1 MKKLFAS
8 ALVLSFGFLL
18 LSTSCEPKT
27 KWPEIAVESVSVQ
40 KFFVSLKV
48 GRTYTANDIE
58 VVPLGAAD
66 PVLESDNT
74 EVATVEGLVITAVNP
89 GEANIVIKAGD
100 KTCGIK
106 VRVRK

>member
-8 ALVLSFGFLL
+8 ALVLSFCFLL
-18 LSTSCEPKT
+18 LATSCEPKT
-27 KWPEIAVESVSVQ
+27 KWPKIDVQSVSVQ
-40 KFFVSLKV
+40 RAFVSLRV
-48 GRTYTANDIE
+48 GRTHTANDIE

-66 PVLESDNT
+66 PVLESSNT
-74 EVATVEGLVITAVNP
+74 EVATVEGLVITAVGP
-89 GEANIVIKAGD
+89 GEADIVIKAGD

>member
-18 LSTSCEPKT
+18 LATSCEPKT
-27 KWPEIAVESVSVQ
+27 KWPKIDVQSVSVQ
-40 KFFVSLKV
+40 NAFVSLRV
-48 GRTYTANDIE
+48 GRTHTVNDIE

-66 PVLESDNT
+66 PVSESSNP
-74 EVATVEGLVITAVNP
+74 EVATVEGLVITAVGP
-89 GEANIVIKAGD
+89 GETDIVIKAGD

>member
-1 MKKLFAS
+1 MKQIFAS

-18 LSTSCEPKT
+18 LATSCAPKT
-27 KWPEIAVESVSVQ
+27 KWPKIDVQSVSVQ
-40 KFFVSLKV
+40 NAFVSLRV
-48 GRTYTANDIE
+48 GRTHTVNDIE

-66 PVLESDNT
+66 PVLESSNT
-74 EVATVEGLVITAVNP
+74 EVATVEGLVITAVGP
-89 GEANIVIKAGD
+89 GETDIVIKAGD